1 MLEIKNLYAGYGKEE
16 NIIKDINFKVNENDF
31 FIILGPNGAGK
42 TTILKSISQNIDY
55 TGEILFNNQNIK
67 HISTKDRAKIIG
79 VLLQRNYV
87 TYSYTVRE
95 IVELGLY
102 SKSYGFFEKSLDK
115 DYKEELIYNAILETG
130 LSGYENRSVLTL
142 SGGEIQRVFLA
153 QVLVQDPDILVLD
166 EPTNHLDYPYQEKI
180 FEIVDNFRKKDN
192 KSVIAVIHDLKI
204 ARYYGDKAILLKD
217 GKTIG
222 YGDIEDVMS
231 KDLLKKAYD
240 MDIHNWM
247 NRLNKKWE

>member
-79 VLLQRNYV
+79 VLLQRNFV

-115 DYKEELIYNAILETG
+115 AYKEELIYNAILETG
-130 LSGYENRSVLTL
+130 LSGYESRSVLTL

-231 KDLLKKAYD
+231 EDLLKKAYD